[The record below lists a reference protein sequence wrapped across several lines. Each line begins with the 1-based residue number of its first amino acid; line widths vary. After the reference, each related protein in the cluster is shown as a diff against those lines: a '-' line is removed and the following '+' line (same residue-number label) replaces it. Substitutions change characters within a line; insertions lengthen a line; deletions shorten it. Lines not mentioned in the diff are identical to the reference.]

1 MMIDSND
8 GPSLALLTKSKGDR
22 LSCEYRML
30 GSSIKRDGYLGTV
43 IYTNRIEVR
52 YQRMINGLGELI

>member
-1 MMIDSND
+1 MMIDSNA
-8 GPSLALLTKSKGDR
+8 GPSIALLTKSKGDR
-22 LSCEYRML
+22 LSCEYWML